1 MSNPYQFLW
10 SVIRPAVGPAVAA
23 CVLSSLPAAMAQAG
37 ELASHRAAYDV
48 SLAGARDNVSISAAS
63 GQVAFGVEKV
73 CGGWLSAQTGTMNLH
88 LPSGE
93 VIPQTLHYSS
103 WESDDFSQYRF
114 SVKVQGNG
122 EEVILGT
129 AQIQPGAEGSA
140 TFNRPESQNFTLPKG
155 TLFPMSHTAFMLGAA
170 QAGRDQVEAYIFEG
184 TAVEGEKLLIAFIS
198 PLSEAAKAVQE
209 KMSGELVR
217 GQGWNFRL
225 AYFDPK
231 SQTGEPLYEVEADL
245 LDNGVALR
253 WVLDYGSYAL
263 EIKLNKIER
272 LVKPDC

>member
-1 MSNPYQFLW
+1 MLNSLKPIL
-10 SVIRPAVGPAVAA
+10 IA
-23 CVLSSLPAAMAQAG
+23 CVLAFVSTPGAQAI

-48 SLAGARDNVSISAAS
+48 SLAASSDTKAVTAAK

-88 LPSGE
+88 LSSGD
-93 VIPQTLHYSS
+93 VMPQTLHYSS
-103 WESDDFSQYRF
+103 WESDDGHQYRF
-114 SVKVQGNG
+114 SVKVEGNG
-122 EEVILGT
+122 DEVILGT
-129 AQIQPGAEGSA
+129 AQIRPSAEGIA
-140 TFNRPESQNFTLPKG
+140 NFTRPEPTQFTLPQG
-155 TLFPMSHTAFMLGAA
+155 TLFPVSHTGFMIDAA
-170 QAGRDQVEAYIFEG
+170 RAGNTQAESYIFEG
-184 TAVEGEKLLIAFIS
+184 TQVEGARLLIAFIS
-198 PLSEAAKAVQE
+198 PLSNEAKAVQE
-209 KMSGELVR
+209 KLGGELLSR
-217 GQGWNFRL
+217 SGWNFRL

-253 WVLDYGSYAL
+253 WVLDYGVYAV